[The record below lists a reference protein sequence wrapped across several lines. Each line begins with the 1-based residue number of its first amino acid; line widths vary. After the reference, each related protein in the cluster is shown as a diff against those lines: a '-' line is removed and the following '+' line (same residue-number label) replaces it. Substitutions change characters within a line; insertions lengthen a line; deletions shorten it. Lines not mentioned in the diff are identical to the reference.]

1 MFVLGF
7 LAVSQKSLIH
17 DMPRAESKQLKNK
30 GSLKRGSHLK
40 TGPPPKLQRKG
51 SWQVKFSEKHQKEP
65 EEHYEKPGWDP
76 QRAETSLWHACQN
89 PEDSWK
95 NFANATCAVFQQL

>member
-1 MFVLGF
+1 MLSMFVLGF

-65 EEHYEKPGWDP
+65 EEHYEKPG
-76 QRAETSLWHACQN
+76 
-89 PEDSWK
+89 
-95 NFANATCAVFQQL
+95 